1 MGKQKTRSEVADLI
15 VRFIE
20 NRSSYPQEWN
30 DFVECRHSDPAVEHV
45 RKRCHDLIPS
55 LIVMDH
61 RIKTHLKRRERWPK
75 DLSDRPNE
83 NEV

>member
-45 RKRCHDLIPS
+45 RKRCHDLDP
-55 LIVMDH
+55 LVNCPGPQNKDALEET
-61 RIKTHLKRRERWPK
+61 RTLAERLKRSPQ
-75 DLSDRPNE
+75 
-83 NEV
+83 

>member
-45 RKRCHDLIPS
+45 RKRCHDLDPLVNS
-55 LIVMDH
+55 HGPQDKDALEELRTLAERV
-61 RIKTHLKRRERWPK
+61 KRSPQ
-75 DLSDRPNE
+75 
-83 NEV
+83 